1 MRLIDADAL
10 DDIVLKLNKE
20 GRTIT
25 RSEYKTVDSIIFEFP
40 TIEAEPV
47 RRGRWVYTGVNT
59 YDLSYGGT
67 AYEPTYRCSACGRIH
82 ESYVRLDEPIMPED
96 ADYPNYCPNCGA
108 RMEEQE

>member
-10 DDIVLKLNKE
+10 KASYIVPGTTTNSLCHLYVSLKDINNA
-20 GRTIT
+20 
-25 RSEYKTVDSIIFEFP
+25 P

-47 RRGRWVYTGVNT
+47 RRGRWEYTGINT

-67 AYEPTYRCSACGRIH
+67 AYEPTYRCSACGHIH